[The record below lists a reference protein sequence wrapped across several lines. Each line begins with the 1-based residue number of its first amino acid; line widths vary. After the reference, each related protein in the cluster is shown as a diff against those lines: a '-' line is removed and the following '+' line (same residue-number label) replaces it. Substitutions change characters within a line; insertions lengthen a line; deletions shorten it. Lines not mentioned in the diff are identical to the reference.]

1 MKKILFIIALGAAF
15 IFNACDPMKDIN
27 DELDAIYDN
36 SDERAQFLID
46 KQIAPEAYTLT
57 DEDYELS
64 SNESVANY
72 KNFSASA
79 LPKDYLPEILN
90 QKFSGENAQSMMV
103 TYDYYSSPVVD
114 KANAYVISDD
124 EYGEMGQSYANFDD
138 EDEAEALIA
147 KLLDRKVY
155 VEDEGTEQTVEYT
168 MFSTYEDRFIKVNAD
183 GSSEEVGYTS
193 DAVEV
198 TDEIYEATGNGKYK
212 NFYKVEDALED
223 LAKYAT
229 DNGLAPIT
237 YNALVYLNY
246 LPEYVVFYYNG
257 TNWMV
262 KQSVM
267 PRSEELNYALNE
279 DDITQSYWWA
289 DPAIK
294 ITLTGADYALFPGDG
309 SAGGT
314 AKYGNFDLRSGN
326 IPGPDTAKL
335 VEMIGEMLDTN
346 YGAVENQQYL
356 VTYAYYDGSSG
367 AASIRIIKQGGTWS
381 EYSE

>member
-27 DELDAIYDN
+27 DELDTIYDN
-36 SDERAQFLID
+36 ADKRAQFLID
-46 KQIAPEAYTLT
+46 KQVAPEAYTLT
-57 DEDYELS
+57 ESDYELS

-72 KNFSASA
+72 HNFSASA

-90 QKFSGENAQSMMV
+90 QLFSGENAQSMMV

-114 KANAYVISDD
+114 KANAYVISDS
-124 EYGEMGQSYANFDD
+124 EYSEMGQRYSNFDNA
-138 EDEAEALIA
+138 DEAEALIA

-155 VEDEGTEQTVEYT
+155 VEDAGTEQTVEYT
-168 MFSTYEDRFIKVNAD
+168 MFATYEDRFIKVNED
-183 GSSEEVGYTS
+183 GTSEEVGYTS

-198 TDEIYEATGNGKYK
+198 TDAIYEATGNGKYK
-212 NFYKVEDALED
+212 NFYRIENALED
-223 LAKYAT
+223 LAQYAT
-229 DNGLAPIT
+229 DSALAPIT
-237 YNALVYLNY
+237 YKALVYQNY
-246 LPEYVVFYYNG
+246 LSEYVVYIFDG
-257 TNWMV
+257 SNWMV

-267 PRSEELNYALNE
+267 PVTEELNYALNE
-279 DDITQSYWWA
+279 NDITQSYWWA

-346 YGAVENQQYL
+346 YGAVEDQQYL
-356 VTYAYYDGSSG
+356 VTYAYYDGGSG
-367 AASIRIIKQGGTWS
+367 SATIRIIKQGGTWS
-381 EYSE
+381 EYTN

>member
-1 MKKILFIIALGAAF
+1 MKKILFIITLGAAF
-15 IFNACDPMKDIN
+15 IFNACNPMNDIN
-27 DELDAIYDN
+27 DELDTIYENADK
-36 SDERAQFLID
+36 RAQFLKD
-46 KQIAPEAYTLT
+46 KQVAPEAYTLT

-103 TYDYYSSPVVD
+103 TYDYYAPPVVD
-114 KANAYVISDD
+114 EANAYEISDD
-124 EYGEMGQSYANFDD
+124 EYGEMGQSYANFDNS
-138 EDEAEALIA
+138 DEAEALIA

-155 VEDEGTEQTVEYT
+155 VEDAGTEQTVMYT
-168 MFSTYEDRFIKVNAD
+168 MFSTYEDRYIQVNAD
-183 GSSEEVGYTS
+183 GTSEEVGYTS

-212 NFYKVEDALED
+212 NFYRVENALED
-223 LAKYAT
+223 LAQYAT

-246 LPEYVVFYYNG
+246 LPEYAVFMYNG

-267 PRSEELNYALNE
+267 PTTEELNYSLNE

-294 ITLTGADYALFPGDG
+294 ITLSSVDYDLFD
-309 SAGGT
+309 T
-314 AKYGNFDLRSGN
+314 TNRYQNFDLRSGQT
-326 IPGPDTAKL
+326 PGTDRALL

-346 YGAVENQQYL
+346 HGAVENQQYL

-367 AASIRIIKQGGTWS
+367 STSIRIIKQSGTWS